1 MGTPLTCGA
10 VPRPSNRGEGR
21 ARFLTENGELRPTKR
36 LARPTKAGSATG
48 KRRLIGG
55 EPLPGHDAKASA
67 WYQPSRADELAA
79 WCKRRLKV
87 PVGHDLA
94 GKPLVLPKF
103 AIELPPTSSGFGWM
117 DAYKDY
123 GSG

>member
-1 MGTPLTCGA
+1 MATQTNKEACKA
-10 VPRPSNRGEGR
+10 YQGR
-21 ARFLTENGELRPTKR
+21 KRDREAAADRRRTAARTRRQSKR
-36 LARPTKAGSATG
+36 LVP
-48 KRRLIGG
+48 
-55 EPLPGHDAKASA
+55 AK
-67 WYQPSRADELAA
+67 PADELAA